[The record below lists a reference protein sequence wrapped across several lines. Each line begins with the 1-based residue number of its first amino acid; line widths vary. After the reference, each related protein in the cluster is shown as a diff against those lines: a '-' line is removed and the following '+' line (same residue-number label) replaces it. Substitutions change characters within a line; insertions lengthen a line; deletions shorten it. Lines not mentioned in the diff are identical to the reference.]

1 MANIFF
7 EGSSQIEVILHLGK
21 YDTFNGT
28 FGDNNSTFEMIL
40 TAGKGVPNWV
50 SWALFPPY
58 YLIGR
63 QPSGTLLPEDGRLT
77 FEGWLVVVK
86 E

>member
-1 MANIFF
+1 MVEIPYIVV
-7 EGSSQIEVILHLGK
+7 SP
-21 YDTFNGT
+21 TR
-28 FGDNNSTFEMIL
+28 
-40 TAGKGVPNWV
+40 V

-58 YLIGR
+58 YVIGR

-77 FEGWLVVVK
+77 FEGWLVVK